1 MWTKELS
8 TSTRATFLSFS
19 RGVTSGVMPVPM
31 VMETR
36 AMLLGS
42 VPRYLYKAKINTHQC
57 NKFTGKSHRKRSLA
71 TWHRNE
77 RRRFPRWWSVWS
89 QWLVCLCP
97 AGAAQGYTAR
107 EPASTSTQT
116 NSYTRSIYTSHEKN
130 LQRMTERKALP
141 SRPRLLLDSAWFP
154 GCWFPLGTV
163 KEHSEKITHKPPH
176 HWMQ

>member
-1 MWTKELS
+1 
-8 TSTRATFLSFS
+8 
-19 RGVTSGVMPVPM
+19 MPVPM

-42 VPRYLYKAKINTHQC
+42 VPRYLYKAKKNTHQC
-57 NKFTGKSHRKRSLA
+57 NKFTGESHRKRSLA

-116 NSYTRSIYTSHEKN
+116 ASYTRSIYTHHEKIYKGW
-130 LQRMTERKALP
+130 QKERPYRHDDISCLT
-141 SRPRLLLDSAWFP
+141 RLDFQAVSFHWELLKNIQKKLHTNHLIIERSKIQQIHRHFP
-154 GCWFPLGTV
+154 IAYVTIVMELSGCTG
-163 KEHSEKITHKPPH
+163 
-176 HWMQ
+176 